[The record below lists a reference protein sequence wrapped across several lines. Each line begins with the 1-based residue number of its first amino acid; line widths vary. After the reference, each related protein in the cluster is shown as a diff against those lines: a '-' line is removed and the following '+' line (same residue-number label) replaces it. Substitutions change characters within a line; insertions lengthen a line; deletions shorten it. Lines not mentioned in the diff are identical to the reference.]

1 MSFGRSLRDPDVERA
16 RVREVR
22 SARLA
27 AGLARFRPKY
37 TDLLGGRDVPAGRV
51 HRRVQGR
58 AVGGA
63 RVAAVLIAFLVCA
76 CMETRRSLGE
86 DCLKNDDC
94 LSGVC
99 AQFLCASAPP
109 TINTPRTAPPADAEP
124 DEGAVVPEDAP
135 DGPEGTATDSSTDS
149 DADETDLGD

>member
-1 MSFGRSLRDPDVERA
+1 MPAA
-16 RVREVR
+16 RV
-22 SARLA
+22 
-27 AGLARFRPKY
+27 K
-37 TDLLGGRDVPAGRV
+37 
-51 HRRVQGR
+51 RRMG
-58 AVGGA
+58 GGA
-63 RVAAVLIAFLVCA
+63 RVAAVLIAFLASA

-109 TINTPRTAPPADAEP
+109 TIDTPPVADAEP
-124 DEGAVVPEDAP
+124 DEGAVAPEGAP